1 MHGQGPRPSSRPQAA
16 HRSGGRIFS
25 IFFAV
30 ANRTISQPTA
40 NVVIQAGGT
49 VTWTWRGAALHNLTY
64 TSGPTP
70 LPTNGGNQTSGTHAN
85 MITAVGTYGYT
96 CTNHAGM
103 NGTVTVVH

>member
-40 NVVIQAGGT
+40 NVVIQAVVFVSAS
-49 VTWTWRGAALHNLTY
+49 VTELLLRMRRDG
-64 TSGPTP
+64 
-70 LPTNGGNQTSGTHAN
+70 
-85 MITAVGTYGYT
+85 
-96 CTNHAGM
+96 
-103 NGTVTVVH
+103 